1 MGGIFESF
9 ALLRE
14 YKEEAGEELTQAA
27 DRIQAWR
34 KDRRA
39 MQLQT
44 GYKHGGKTGSYAA
57 ADRIQRGR
65 KDRELCSCREDTNRK
80 ERQEA
85 VQL

>member
-14 YKEEAGEELTQAA
+14 DKEEAGEELTQAA

-34 KDRRA
+34 KDRELYGCRQDTEREERQGA

-44 GYKHGGKTGSYAA
+44 GYKEEGKKGSYAA
-57 ADRIQRGR
+57 ADRIQSGK
-65 KDRELCSCREDTNRK
+65 KDRE
-80 ERQEA
+80 A
-85 VQL
+85 M